1 MGAWLLALVIV
12 AAAVAACDRD
22 AVPELRGD
30 AQTRAIATTRED
42 EPRNDQAQPNP
53 AVVSLRD
60 SQQDD
65 HVETVLADVQ
75 EQQLSGDQDIAP
87 DPPAAPTLPSDPQVT
102 VVSAV
107 APPAPTGP
115 TDAASLTALANL
127 AHKDTRLMLSAL
139 TVTTG
144 ATRQPVFPTF
154 SSLRYSYTIPLP
166 SSVEEVSLTG
176 VAARPDLATLE
187 YRSTDGE
194 LFTDAEAD
202 TPGFRLPLPDV
213 GVRHVDI
220 VVNHGMDTATYS
232 LRIVR
237 AGAPD
242 AEAPCMA
249 SNSDDPEPLPATIE
263 AAATPITVK
272 SNTSQYFVLYVR
284 NQADS
289 DHETPVALRLGRPGM
304 TILAEH
310 LATLPVDRYRIE
322 QYFVGNPAD
331 IDGDCI
337 DDITELADPAR
348 MNPLNPAPIIE
359 STDGVTALPDRATFD
374 ALSYH
379 KDQSPDDFAYV
390 KFVLLDMDT
399 DRPRVYF
406 INSEQHRYHVT
417 FREALGLE
425 PTGAGT
431 LSGTIV
437 HHVNRAARNG
447 AAADYHFEFWPY
459 THYRFDVVAH
469 AQTVLAASMP
479 LLEDNLVYYVPKV
492 AIPAHEREAA
502 SYRESRVGIV
512 FDENILPERGFVSLN
527 AAEGFGRLR
536 LMAPGERPN
545 PRDIVIYEA
554 LPNELPRVAG
564 IITSVPQTP
573 LSHVNLRAVQDGVP
587 NAFINA
593 ALDVTDIGDFVDKHV
608 RYSVTDD
615 GWSMREASRA
625 EVDAFYA
632 SSRPADEQAP
642 QRDLS
647 VTSITALS
655 EIKFDDWT
663 AFGVKAANLAVLGRL
678 GFPTGTIPD
687 GFAVPFYFYDE
698 FMKHNGFY
706 TEIRSMLADPEFQAD
721 LGVQEDRLQELRK
734 TIRGAPMPR
743 WMMDDLAELQA
754 SFPEATSI
762 RCRSSTNNEDLPEF
776 SGAGLYDS
784 KTQHPDEGHIAK
796 CIKQVYAS
804 LWNFRAFVERDF
816 HRVDHL
822 ATAMAVLTH
831 PNYSE
836 ELANGV
842 AVSFDPVNGDP
853 DAYYVNAQVGE
864 DLVTNPL
871 ALSVPEEILLR
882 RDGDPTILASSN
894 QVAEG
899 EQIMSNEH
907 LAQLRE
913 YLTVIHE
920 HFEALYNPG
929 PDESFAIEVEFKI
942 TADNILA
949 IKQARPWIFHD
960 AGSVSPTRTLDLP

>member
-12 AAAVAACDRD
+12 SAAVAACDRD
-22 AVPELRGD
+22 EVPELRGD
-30 AQTRAIATTRED
+30 AQTRAISTARGD
-42 EPRNDQAQPNP
+42 EPQNEQAQPNP
-53 AVVSLRD
+53 AVVSPVD

-65 HVETVLADVQ
+65 HVEPLLADVRQ
-75 EQQLSGDQDIAP
+75 QQLSGDQGVAP
-87 DPPAAPTLPSDPQVT
+87 DIPVTSPPPNDAQVT
-102 VVSAV
+102 VASANVPPV
-107 APPAPTGP
+107 ATAPY
-115 TDAASLTALANL
+115 DAATLTALANL
-127 AHKDTRLMLSAL
+127 AQKDSRLMLSTL

-144 ATRQPVFPTF
+144 ATRQQVFPTF
-154 SSLRYSYTIPLP
+154 SSLRYSYTIPVP
-166 SSVEEVSLTG
+166 SSVEEVSITG
-176 VAARPDLATLE
+176 VAARPGLATLE
-187 YRSTDGE
+187 YRSRGGDS
-194 LFTDAEAD
+194 FTVADAD
-202 TPGFRLPLPDV
+202 TPSLQLLLPDV
-213 GVRHVDI
+213 GVRQVDI
-220 VVNHGMDTATYS
+220 VVNHGAESATYR

-242 AEAPCMA
+242 AEAPCA
-249 SNSDDPEPLPATIE
+249 AANSNDPEPLPATIE
-263 AAATPITVK
+263 EASIPITVK

-284 NQADS
+284 DQADS
-289 DHETPVALRLGRPGM
+289 DQETPVALTLGRPGT
-304 TILAEH
+304 TILAEP
-310 LATLPVDRYRIE
+310 LTTLPVDRYRIE
-322 QYFVGNPAD
+322 QYFVADPAD

-359 STDGVTALPDRATFD
+359 SSDGVTSLPDRATFD
-374 ALSYH
+374 ALSYR

-437 HHVNRAARNG
+437 HHPNRVARNG
-447 AAADYHFEFWPY
+447 AAADYHFEFWPF

-479 LLEDNLVYYVPKV
+479 LLEDNLVYYVPKI

-502 SYRESRVGIV
+502 SYRDSRVGIV
-512 FDENILPERGFVSLN
+512 FDENVLPERGFVSLN
-527 AAEGFGRLR
+527 AADGFGRLR
-536 LMAPGERPN
+536 IMAPGERPN

-564 IITSVPQTP
+564 IITTVPQTP

-587 NAFINA
+587 NAFIHA
-593 ALDVTDIGDFVDKHV
+593 ALDVTDIGDFVDKYV

-625 EVDAFYA
+625 EVDGFYA
-632 SSRPADEQAP
+632 SSRPANEQTP

-678 GFPTGTIPD
+678 SFPTGTIPD
-687 GFAVPFYFYDE
+687 GFAVPFHFYDE

-706 TEIRSMLADPEFQAD
+706 TEIKSMLADPEFQSD
-721 LGVQEDRLQELRK
+721 LGVQEEQLNDLRQL
-734 TIRGAPMPR
+734 IRGAPMPR
-743 WMMDDLAELQA
+743 WIMDDLAELQA
-754 SFPEATSI
+754 SFPEGTSI
-762 RCRSSTNNEDLPEF
+762 RCRSSTNNEDLPGF

-784 KTQHPDEGHIAK
+784 RTQHPDEGHIAK

-816 HRVDHL
+816 HRVNHL

-853 DAYYVNAQVGE
+853 DAYYVNVQVGE

-882 RDGDPTILASSN
+882 RDGEATILASSN
-894 QVAEG
+894 QAAEG
-899 EQIMSNEH
+899 DQIMSSDH

-920 HFEALYNPG
+920 HFRSLYNPG
-929 PDESFAIEVEFKI
+929 SGEPFAIEVEFKI
-942 TADNILA
+942 TSDNILA

-960 AGSVSPTRTLDLP
+960 ASSVSPTRTLDLP